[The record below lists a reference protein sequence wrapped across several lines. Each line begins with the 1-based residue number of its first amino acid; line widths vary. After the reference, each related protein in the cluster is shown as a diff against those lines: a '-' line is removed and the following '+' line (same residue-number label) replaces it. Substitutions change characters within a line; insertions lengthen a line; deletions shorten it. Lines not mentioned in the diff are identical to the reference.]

1 VEGMIVRPRQVRYQA
16 ALRPDKTSRID
27 SNVLSN
33 FVSTPNHDFW
43 PRPCEYRAHCTLT
56 VPIRSPAFSAGISL
70 ARRLSFSRASRFI
83 CNFICEYFLK
93 TCASPWRSICVT
105 HSSATPPALSR
116 VA

>member
-1 VEGMIVRPRQVRYQA
+1 MEVVEGRIVRPRQVRYQA

-33 FVSTPNHDFW
+33 FGSTPNHDFW

-70 ARRLSFSRASRFI
+70 ARRVSFPRAWRLI
-83 CNFICEYFLK
+83 CDFVCEHLFE
-93 TCASPWRSICVT
+93 TSACPWRVHC
-105 HSSATPPALSR
+105 
-116 VA
+116 